1 MATLPCRA
9 SLLLLLVLPCCLLHR
24 AAAQAADDR
33 QLLIRIKRVWRDPPV
48 LAAWNGSGD
57 HCTWPYVTCDAS
69 GRVTSLS
76 LANTGV
82 AGPFP
87 DAIGGLSGLTSLDL
101 SGNYLDGELPADI
114 GRALGKNLTSLMLNG
129 NYFNGTI
136 PTSLSRLKNLQSLA
150 LDNNFLAGTIPAE
163 LGDLTGL
170 QMLTLANNSFSVG
183 VLPASFKNLTQLK
196 TFWAAIC
203 NLTGNFPSY
212 VAEMREL
219 EVLDL
224 SVNALTGSI
233 PPAIWN
239 LAKLQTMALFANNF
253 TGGVVVADGAFSAV
267 NLVMIDL
274 SSNHRLS
281 GPIPEAFGHLPNL
294 ETLNL
299 YFNNFSGEIPASI
312 GRLPSL
318 VTLSLFR
325 NRLTGRLPPDLG
337 KNSSAGLMYIDV
349 DDNEI
354 SGAIPE
360 GLCANGKFQSLI
372 ARNNRLN
379 GSIPAGLASC
389 ATLNNLMLGNNQLSG
404 EVPEALWTVP
414 QLEYVLLRN
423 NRLSGS
429 LPVKMFINLST
440 LHIENNQFG
449 GNIPAA
455 AVGLREFVA
464 GNNNFSG
471 EMPASLGKGMPLLQ
485 AMNLSGNQLFG
496 GIPSSVAKLRL
507 LTQLDLS
514 RNQLAGEIPAEL
526 GAMRVLSALDLSS
539 NKLSGYIPPPLAGL
553 PLTFLNLS
561 SNQLDGQVPA
571 GLATAAYDRSFL
583 SNPGLCHAGLGPRYL
598 TGVRSCAAGSQAA
611 SSSSGVSPAL
621 RTGLLVAAGALLV
634 LIVVFAFFIVRDIRK
649 RKRAARDGGWKITPF
664 QTDLGFGEAAIL
676 RALTEENLVG
686 SGGSGRVYRAAYT
699 NRYNG
704 SAGAVAVKQ
713 IRSSGKVDEKLERE
727 FESEAGIL
735 GGVRHKNIVRL
746 LCCLSRD
753 DSSGK
758 LLVYDYMDNG
768 SLDGWLH
775 GHALTDGARHSVS
788 SVARARSGRREAGLD
803 WPARIRV
810 AVGAAQGLCYM
821 HHECSP
827 PIVHRDVKTSNI
839 LLDSEFRAKVAD
851 FGLARMLVQA
861 GTPDTMSAVAG
872 SFGYMAPEC
881 GYTRKVT
888 EKVDVYS
895 FGVVL
900 LELTTGRAAND
911 GGEDGSLAEWAR
923 HLYQSGG
930 SIGEATD
937 SRIRYAG
944 CSEEIEVVFRLGVM
958 CTSASPS
965 SRPTMKDVLQILLR
979 CCEQTHQ
986 KGKAEPGREY
996 EAAPL
1001 LLPQRGSRRK
1011 QLSNSKG
1018 SDSEEKS
1025 DFDGIV

>member
-1 MATLPCRA
+1 MAPLPCRA
-9 SLLLLLVLPCCLLHR
+9 PLLLLLLVLPCCLLHR
-24 AAAQAADDR
+24 AAAQAADDK
-33 QLLIRIKRVWRDPPV
+33 QLLMQIKRVWRNPPV
-48 LAAWNGSGD
+48 LSAWNGSGD

-87 DAIGGLSGLTSLDL
+87 DAIGGLSGLTSLDISYNNITGAFPTSVYRCASLRDLDL
-101 SGNYLDGELPADI
+101 SLTLLGGELPDDI
-114 GRALGKNLTSLMLNG
+114 GRALGENITSLMLNG

-136 PTSLSRLKNLQSLA
+136 PASLSLLKNLRSLA
-150 LDNNFLAGTIPAE
+150 LDGNYLAGTIPAE

-170 QMLTLANNSFSVG
+170 QTLTLAYNRFSVG
-183 VLPASFKNLTQLK
+183 DLPASFKNLTKLK
-196 TFWAAIC
+196 TFFAANC
-203 NLTGNFPSY
+203 SLTGHFPSY
-212 VAEMREL
+212 VDQMQEL
-219 EVLDL
+219 EMLDL

-233 PPAIWN
+233 PPGIWS
-239 LAKLQTMALFANNF
+239 LTKLKNVALYANNL
-253 TGGVVVADGAFSAV
+253 TGEVVVTDGAFGAV
-267 NLVMIDL
+267 NLEKIDL
-274 SSNHRLS
+274 SANHRLS
-281 GPIPEAFGHLPNL
+281 GPIPEAFGNLPKL

-312 GRLPSL
+312 GKLPSL
-318 VTLSLFR
+318 VTLSLFS
-325 NRLTGRLPPDLG
+325 NRLTGRFPPDLG

-349 DDNEI
+349 EDNEI
-354 SGAIPE
+354 TGAIPE

-372 ARNNRLN
+372 ARNNRLI
-379 GSIPAGLASC
+379 GSIPAGLAGC
-389 ATLNNLMLGNNQLSG
+389 ATLNNLMLDNNQLSG
-404 EVPEALWTVP
+404 EVPETLWTMTRV
-414 QLEYVLLRN
+414 EYVWLRN
-423 NRLSGS
+423 NQLSGS
-429 LPVKMFINLST
+429 LPVKMFHNLSS
-440 LHIENNQFG
+440 LLIENNWFG
-449 GNIPAA
+449 GNIPGA
-455 AVGLREFVA
+455 AVGLREFTA

-471 EMPASLGKGMPLLQ
+471 EMPASLGNGMPLLQ
-485 AMNLSGNQLFG
+485 AMNFSGNQLSG
-496 GIPSSVAKLRL
+496 EIPRSVAKLGF

-526 GAMRVLSALDLSS
+526 GAMPVLSALDLSS
-539 NKLSGYIPPPLAGL
+539 NKLSGYIPPRLAGL
-553 PLTFLNLS
+553 PLSLLNLS

-583 SNPGLCHAGLGPRYL
+583 GNPGLCHAGLGPGYL
-598 TGVRSCAAGSQAA
+598 TGVRSCAAGSQAV
-611 SSSSGVSPAL
+611 SSSGGVSPAL
-621 RTGLLVAAGALLV
+621 RTGLLAAAGALIV
-634 LIVVFAFFIVRDIRK
+634 CIVVFAFFIVRDIRK
-649 RKRAARDGGWKITPF
+649 RKRAAQDGGWKITPF

-713 IRSSGKVDEKLERE
+713 IRSAGKVDEKLERE

-753 DSSGK
+753 DSAGK

-872 SFGYMAPEC
+872 SFGYMAPGKE
-881 GYTRKVT
+881 
-888 EKVDVYS
+888 S
-895 FGVVL
+895 I
-900 LELTTGRAAND
+900 NHP
-911 GGEDGSLAEWAR
+911 SLFV
-923 HLYQSGG
+923 G
-930 SIGEATD
+930 D
-937 SRIRYAG
+937 
-944 CSEEIEVVFRLGVM
+944 
-958 CTSASPS
+958 
-965 SRPTMKDVLQILLR
+965 
-979 CCEQTHQ
+979 
-986 KGKAEPGREY
+986 
-996 EAAPL
+996 
-1001 LLPQRGSRRK
+1001 
-1011 QLSNSKG
+1011 
-1018 SDSEEKS
+1018 
-1025 DFDGIV
+1025 